1 MNHATVLTSRLLIP
15 ALVLTLVGSIVT
27 DRFER
32 KEQPRNTAGIAIFD
46 QGHYTAE
53 LDDDRWA
60 LPGWDYG
67 MNQHRSLS
75 TAGCHTIAYAHAIQ
89 WITGEVRGDAL
100 LDELLRVC
108 RNPSDQEEN
117 SHAKACEGLH
127 DVSIFSKDAYDA
139 YLLEQYNIQAVELEQ
154 TPEVLAAH
162 FAAGG
167 AVITLLPGHY
177 VVGIEMKEVAGRLY
191 VHVIDSNWG
200 TTRRKGYE
208 MVFIGEN
215 NIRVRILSIADGT
228 YTHGSDYWVPYET
241 YSQWMWKTPLRPL
254 Q

>member
-1 MNHATVLTSRLLIP
+1 MHSTSVLASRLLIP
-15 ALVLTLVGSIVT
+15 ALILTLVGTMVT

-32 KEQPRNTAGIAIFD
+32 KEQPRNTVGIAIFD

-53 LDDDRWA
+53 QDGDRWA

-67 MNQHRSLS
+67 MEQHRSLC

-108 RNPSDQEEN
+108 KNPSDQEEN
-117 SHAKACEGLH
+117 SHARACQGLH
-127 DVSIFSKDAYDA
+127 DVHIFSKEAYDA
-139 YLLEQYNIQAVELEQ
+139 YLLEQYGIQAVELEQ
-154 TPEVLAAH
+154 TPEVLADH

-177 VVGIEMKEVAGRLY
+177 VVGIEMKEVDGRNY

-208 MVFIGEN
+208 MVFIEEN
-215 NIRVRILSIADGT
+215 DIRVRILSIADGT
-228 YTHGSDYWVPYET
+228 YTQGSDYWVPYGV
-241 YSQWMWKTPLRPL
+241 YGQWIWKTPLLPK
-254 Q
+254 

>member
-1 MNHATVLTSRLLIP
+1 MNTTAVFTSRLLIP
-15 ALVLTLVGSIVT
+15 ALILTLVGNMVT
-27 DRFER
+27 DRFDR
-32 KEQPRNTAGIAIFD
+32 KEHPRNTAGIAIFD

-53 LDDDRWA
+53 TDTDRWA

-75 TAGCHTIAYAHAIQ
+75 TAGCHTIAYAHALQ
-89 WITGEVRGDAL
+89 WVTGEIRGDAL
-100 LDELLRVC
+100 LEELLGVC

-117 SHAKACEGLH
+117 SHAKACRGLH
-127 DVSIFSKDAYDA
+127 DLSLFSKEAYDA
-139 YLLEQYNIQAVELEQ
+139 YLLERYNIQAVELDQ
-154 TPEVLAAH
+154 TPEALQGH

-208 MVFIGEN
+208 MVFIEESDV
-215 NIRVRILSIADGT
+215 RVRILSIADGT
-228 YTHGSDYWVPYET
+228 YTQGSDYWVPYDT
-241 YSQWMWKTPLRPL
+241 YATWIWKTPLRPL
-254 Q
+254 S

>member
-1 MNHATVLTSRLLIP
+1 MGFIATLTARLLIP
-15 ALVLTLVGSIVT
+15 VIVLSMTGNAIY
-27 DRFER
+27 DRFTR
-32 KEQPRNTAGIAIFD
+32 KEHPKDTAGIAIFD

-53 LDDDRWA
+53 NDTDRWA

-89 WITGEVRGDAL
+89 WITGEVRGDGL
-100 LDELLRVC
+100 LEELLWVC

-117 SHAKACEGLH
+117 SHTKACSGLH
-127 DVSIFSKDAYDA
+127 DPNIYSQEAYNN
-139 YLLEQYNIQAVELEQ
+139 YLLEQYGIEYVELEQ
-154 TPEVLAAH
+154 TPEVLRDH
-162 FAAGG
+162 FARGG

-177 VVGIEMKEVAGRLY
+177 VVGIEMRQIQGIVY

-200 TTRRKGYE
+200 TTHRKGYDMFFLNE
-208 MVFIGEN
+208 GDV
-215 NIRVRILSIADGT
+215 RVKILNIADGT
-228 YTHGSDYWVPYET
+228 YSQGSDYWVPFDVYG
-241 YSQWMWKTPLRPL
+241 QWIWKTPLRPA

>member
-1 MNHATVLTSRLLIP
+1 MHFSSVLASRLLIP
-15 ALVLTLVGSIVT
+15 ALILTLVGTMVT

-32 KEQPRNTAGIAIFD
+32 KEQPRNTVGIAIFD

-53 LDDDRWA
+53 RDGDRWA

-67 MNQHRSLS
+67 MDQHRSLS

-89 WITGEVRGDAL
+89 WIPGEVRGDAL
-100 LDELLRVC
+100 LDELLQVC
-108 RNPSDQEEN
+108 KNPSDQEEN
-117 SHAKACEGLH
+117 SHSKACQGLH
-127 DVSIFSKDAYDA
+127 DIRIFSKEAYDA
-139 YLLEQYNIQAVELEQ
+139 YLLAQYGIQAVELEQ
-154 TPEVLAAH
+154 TPAVLAEH

-177 VVGIEMKEVAGRLY
+177 VVGIEMKEVDGRTY

-208 MVFIGEN
+208 MVFIEEN
-215 NIRVRILSIADGT
+215 DIRVRILSIADGT
-228 YTHGSDYWVPYET
+228 YTHGSDYWVPYDV
-241 YSQWMWKTPLRPL
+241 YGQWIWKTPLLPK
-254 Q
+254 